1 MKFTVGISP
10 FPNDTFIFD
19 AMYHRLIDTHGL
31 SFKFIFEDVETLN
44 KLAQQ
49 RKLDMVKI
57 SYANYFSVLDNY
69 IMLRSGSA
77 LGNGVGPLLIAKK
90 DFSIQEISNLSIA
103 IPGIHTTA
111 NFLLSFAF
119 LESEKRT
126 ALPFSVIEDKV
137 LDGEFEAGVI
147 IHENRFTYQDKGLIK
162 LLDLGEYWEQKTNL
176 PIPLGGIAIRRNLSE
191 DMQSQINFLMQ
202 SSISYSRKSYPVLSQ
217 FVKNHAQE
225 MDEAVMLKHID
236 LYVNENT
243 FEISANG
250 IDAVA
255 KMGSILH
262 QNSSLPLFVKTN

>member
-10 FPNDTFIFD
+10 CPNDTFIFD
-19 AMYHRLIDTHGL
+19 AMYHSLIDTHGM
-31 SFKFIFEDVETLN
+31 SFEFIFEDVETLN

-49 RKLDMVKI
+49 GKLDIVKM

-77 LGNGVGPLLIAKK
+77 LGNGVGPLLIAKEN
-90 DFSIQEISNLSIA
+90 FPIQEISNLSIA

-119 LESEKRT
+119 SESQNRT
-126 ALPFSVIEDKV
+126 ALPFSDIENKV
-137 LDGEFEAGVI
+137 LQGEFQAGVI
-147 IHENRFTYQDKGLIK
+147 IHENRFTYQDKGLIQ
-162 LLDLGEYWEQKTNL
+162 LLDLGEYWEQKTEL
-176 PIPLGGIAIRRNLSE
+176 PIPLGGIAIRRNLSDE
-191 DMQSQINFLMQ
+191 MQSQINFLIQ

-250 IDAVA
+250 IDAVT

-262 QNSSLPLFVKTN
+262 HNSSLPLFVKTN